1 MDPIVILGA
10 GLAGHAVAREFRRLD
25 PTTPVTMI
33 AADGAEAYSKPMLST
48 ALAARRGAA
57 QLASADAAKTAGQ
70 LAIEIRPRTHVLAID
85 VAARA
90 LRLDDGAELG
100 YAKLVLALGADP
112 RRLALAGDA
121 AGEVLSVNDL
131 DDYAAFRE
139 ALEGARRVAILG
151 AGLIG
156 CEFANDIAS
165 SGRQVVVVDVAAL
178 PLGRLLPPRA
188 ATRLRD
194 GLGAAGVAWHLGRV
208 PHAVRRGGD
217 GGALALELDDGK
229 TIEAD
234 VALSAIG
241 LAPRVALAAAAGLA
255 TGRGV
260 RVDRWLRGSDD
271 RVFALGDCAEVEGL
285 VLPYVMPLMRCARAL
300 ARTLAGTPTPVD
312 YPAMPVVVKT
322 PAMPVVVSPPPPNAA
337 GEWHEEEVGDGIVA
351 RFAGPDG
358 TGLGFALV
366 GPGAV
371 GLKADLTA
379 GLPSWL

>member
-57 QLASADAAKTAGQ
+57 QLASADAAKTAAQ
-70 LAIEIRPRTHVLAID
+70 LAIEIRPRTRVLAID

-90 LRLDDGAELG
+90 LRLADGTELR

-131 DDYAAFRE
+131 DDYARFCA
-139 ALEGARRVAILG
+139 ALVGARRVAILG

-156 CEFANDIAS
+156 CEFANDVAS
-165 SGRQVVVVDVAAL
+165 SGRQVAVIDIAPL

-188 ATRLRD
+188 ATWLRD
-194 GLGAAGVAWHLGRV
+194 GLAAAGVAWHLGRN
-208 PHAVRRGGD
+208 ARAARRGGD
-217 GGALALELDDGK
+217 GIALELDDASVV
-229 TIEAD
+229 EAE
-234 VALSAIG
+234 VALSAVG
-241 LAPRVALAAAAGLA
+241 LAPRTALAAAAGLP
-255 TGRGV
+255 TGRGIQ
-260 RVDRWLRGSDD
+260 VDRWLRSADPD
-271 RVFALGDCAEVEGL
+271 IFALGDCAEVEGL

-300 ARTLAGTPTPVD
+300 ARTLAGTSTPVD

-322 PAMPVVVSPPPPNAA
+322 PAMPAVVSPPPPNAG

-358 TGLGFALV
+358 AGLGFALV

-371 GLKADLTA
+371 GRKAELTA
-379 GLPSWL
+379 GLPAWL